1 VTVPT
6 LIALII
12 AGVGVSCALLTF
24 FSLKSRLQDLETT
37 LKTLKGVG
45 GGGYAPVGGG
55 APPSAPPAS
64 QPLAASGGGAS
75 GSMLSPGAQADVKAL
90 EAQLSA

>member
-1 VTVPT
+1 MTIPT

-45 GGGYAPVGGG
+45 GG

-64 QPLAASGGGAS
+64 QPLAASSGGAS

>member
-1 VTVPT
+1 VPT

-45 GGGYAPVGGG
+45 GGGGYAPVGGG

-64 QPLAASGGGAS
+64 QPLAASSGGAS